1 MQKNRF
7 AQILFGFL
15 ARLPLC
21 RSCTV
26 PIAFAVL
33 ALPVF
38 ILIAMHVMNSEQE
51 SATRTLVQVT
61 ETQNENM
68 ARTLANTYQE
78 PISYLL
84 AFDIGDAPE
93 LLPIAIRRSGLGLIV
108 RDAIANTSVSN
119 LKLYDNSGVTLFS
132 LDEDNLVENVSACE
146 CFA

>member
-1 MQKNRF
+1 VQKNRF

-38 ILIAMHVMNSEQE
+38 ILIAMHVMNSKQE

-132 LDEDNLVENVSACE
+132 LDEDNLGENVSACE